1 MPEVKKAMDTGEMIS
16 DVTVGDLLLEA
27 LLIDDPSTD
36 EDDLGMLVDGFPRT
50 ALQVSPV
57 GLCSCQQRPA

>member
-36 EDDLGMLVDGFPRT
+36 GDDLGMLVDGFPRT
-50 ALQVSPV
+50 ALQVRPV
-57 GLCSCQQRPA
+57 